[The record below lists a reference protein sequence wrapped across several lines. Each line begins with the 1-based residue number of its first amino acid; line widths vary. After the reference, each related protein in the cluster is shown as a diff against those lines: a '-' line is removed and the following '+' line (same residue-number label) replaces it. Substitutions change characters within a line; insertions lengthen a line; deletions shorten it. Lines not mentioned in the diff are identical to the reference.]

1 MKQILSVADFATIL
15 NLVNREMA
23 KIENAIT
30 YQFDRTFDKPMSKE
44 VREELRNNQQYQDL
58 LHLKKSLQ
66 RLNITVKTPKVEV
79 RDEQINN

>member
-23 KIENAIT
+23 KIENVTT
-30 YQFDRTFDKPMSKE
+30 YQFNRTFDNSMSKE

-79 RDEQINN
+79 RDDI